1 MNDKTLLTITAGLA
15 ASSLLLA
22 TYATVQVQTNDVPT
36 LAVVD
41 AKGVLEAKKL
51 VLLASLRRH
60 DRDMVHLEST
70 IAESQKLPA
79 TLDAALTQIAQK
91 HGVTL
96 IDRAA
101 LVKGES
107 LPDYTDEL
115 YRLMGVTSS
124 QATTA
129 RQMISRET
137 FAK

>member
-15 ASSLLLA
+15 ASALLLA
-22 TYATVQVQTNDVPT
+22 TYATVQVQTNAAPA

-51 VLLASLRRH
+51 VLLASLRGR
-60 DRDMVHLEST
+60 DRDMAHLEAT

-124 QATTA
+124 QAMTA

>member
-15 ASSLLLA
+15 TASLLLA
-22 TYATVQVQTNDVPT
+22 TYATVEVSTNTTPA

-51 VLLASLRRH
+51 VLLASLRGR
-60 DRDMVHLEST
+60 DRDMEHLEAT

-79 TLDAALTQIAQK
+79 TLDAALTQIANQ

-101 LVKGES
+101 LVKGQQ

-115 YRLMGVTSS
+115 YRLMGVTST
-124 QATTA
+124 QATAA
-129 RQMISRET
+129 RQAISRET

>member
-15 ASSLLLA
+15 TASLLLA
-22 TYATVQVQTNDVPT
+22 TYATVEVSTNTTPA

-51 VLLASLRRH
+51 VLLASLRGR
-60 DRDMVHLEST
+60 DRDMEHLEAT

-79 TLDAALTQIAQK
+79 TLDAALTQIAHQ

-96 IDRAA
+96 IDRTA
-101 LVKGES
+101 LVKGQQ

-115 YRLMGVTSS
+115 YRLMGVTST
-124 QATTA
+124 QATAA
-129 RQMISRET
+129 RQAISRET

>member
-1 MNDKTLLTITAGLA
+1 M
-15 ASSLLLA
+15 
-22 TYATVQVQTNDVPT
+22 
-36 LAVVD
+36 VD
-41 AKGVLEAKKL
+41 AKAVLEAKKL
-51 VLLASLRRH
+51 VLLASLRGR
-60 DRDMVHLEST
+60 DRDMAHLEAT

>member
-15 ASSLLLA
+15 ASALLLA
-22 TYATVQVQTNDVPT
+22 TYATVQVQTNATPT

-51 VLLASLRRH
+51 VLLASLRGR
-60 DRDMVHLEST
+60 DRDMAHLEST
-70 IAESQKLPA
+70 IAESQQLPA